1 MKKETLVVRS
11 DSLATVAVME
21 NCFFGDK
28 PFMSLQNSW
37 VSEEDWEFY
46 FFSLI
51 KILEISMSLLAF
63 SFGFGWCIMLLRGLV
78 KREFFFF

>member
-1 MKKETLVVRS
+1 
-11 DSLATVAVME
+11 
-21 NCFFGDK
+21 
-28 PFMSLQNSW
+28 MSLQNSW

-78 KREFFFF
+78 KREFFFFNWWKIALQCYVGFCCTTQISHNYI